1 MANISNPIRDSVQR
15 IRKDATNV
23 AHSDILPE
31 LVEML
36 TDHDMNKQ
44 ENANGRKFFAHLTV
58 VETN

>member
-1 MANISNPIRDSVQR
+1 VANISNPIRDSVQR

-44 ENANGRKFFAHLTV
+44 ENANG
-58 VETN
+58 